1 MLFIIFMLYD
11 IFISF
16 LKICARW
23 VTFFINNHK
32 GYKYQP
38 HTIMAEVKNQL
49 LKIEKSGEIF
59 ERACVSFE
67 VCFTSREIS
76 ENIQFGIFMLLM
88 ERDEE
93 FEKYHN
99 STNGV
104 FSFSFSPFQ
113 LTNTGNHICWM
124 ANKSVQPNGS
134 KSTRI
139 TFENEV
145 ITLNEPCDQSKYR
158 VYIFVMPEVLCG
170 QAWTNEVCVNYK

>member
-1 MLFIIFMLYD
+1 MFE
-11 IFISF
+11 
-16 LKICARW
+16 CA
-23 VTFFINNHK
+23 
-32 GYKYQP
+32 
-38 HTIMAEVKNQL
+38 
-49 LKIEKSGEIF
+49 S
-59 ERACVSFE
+59 VSFD
-67 VCFTSREIS
+67 VYFTEREMS

-104 FSFSFSPFQ
+104 FSFSFSPFN

-124 ANKSVQPNGS
+124 ANKSVQPNGANNLKIS
-134 KSTRI
+134 
-139 TFENEV
+139 FENEV
-145 ITLNEPCDQSKYR
+145 ITQQEPCDQSKYR

>member
-1 MLFIIFMLYD
+1 
-11 IFISF
+11 
-16 LKICARW
+16 
-23 VTFFINNHK
+23 
-32 GYKYQP
+32 
-38 HTIMAEVKNQL
+38 MAAVENQV

-59 ERACVSFE
+59 EKASVGFE
-67 VCFTSREIS
+67 VCFTSREIE

-104 FSFSFSPFQ
+104 FSFSFSPFN

-124 ANKSVQPNGS
+124 ANKTIQPNGS
-134 KSTRI
+134 NSIKVQ
-139 TFENEV
+139 FNNEV
-145 ITLNEPCDQSKYR
+145 ITQNELCDQSNYR